1 MVKLNSC
8 RQLIET
14 QSGAPV
20 GIVGLPAIYHKEP
33 FKMIKNDILIMFTD
47 GLTEERSPDGEMFG
61 NDRVMSIMNVKS
73 NNSAKE
79 LSEALIN
86 AAVSWRKNAEAHDD
100 LTVLALKFKGTQ
112 NE

>member
-1 MVKLNSC
+1 
-8 RQLIET
+8 
-14 QSGAPV
+14 
-20 GIVGLPAIYHKEP
+20 
-33 FKMIKNDILIMFTD
+33 MFTD

-86 AAVSWRKNAEAHDD
+86 AAVSWRK
-100 LTVLALKFKGTQ
+100 KR
-112 NE
+112 

>member
-1 MVKLNSC
+1 
-8 RQLIET
+8 
-14 QSGAPV
+14 
-20 GIVGLPAIYHKEP
+20 
-33 FKMIKNDILIMFTD
+33 
-47 GLTEERSPDGEMFG
+47 MFG